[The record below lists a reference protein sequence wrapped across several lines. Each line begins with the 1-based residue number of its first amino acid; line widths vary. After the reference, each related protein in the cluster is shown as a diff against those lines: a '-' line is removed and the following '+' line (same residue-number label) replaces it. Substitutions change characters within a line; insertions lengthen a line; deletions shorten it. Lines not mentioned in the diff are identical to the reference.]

1 MLLIQWMQVDQHKV
15 KGMEKTGV
23 NGGVKVDFEGL
34 PIGGGRGRFRFPHIR
49 GATGKF
55 RLFGHYVHVQF
66 LLLACFELALI
77 FALSVAIYNHFIV
90 VESAVLERASILLT
104 FERGAKIALMA
115 VFFVL
120 YMVAM
125 GLYDTRQREKLSG
138 LVARLITALFLAA
151 MTLTVL
157 YYFFPSL
164 SAGDG
169 LLKASAVAS
178 VASLALIRAVFYKFV
193 DGRVLL
199 RRVLVLGTGK
209 KALNIDRLRRKAD
222 MRGFHLVGFFTL
234 DENQPLHVDQSRT
247 VKFDKSLSTYTLEN
261 DIDEI
266 VIALDDRRQHLPMEE
281 LLNCRMSG
289 VDITDTL
296 DFFERESALIQLDLV
311 QPSWLIHA
319 DGFKRNFIRSAVKRS
334 FDILVSVGLL
344 LLSAPLMFLTAL
356 AILLEGRGKGPVFYN
371 QQRVGRNGEC
381 FNVHKFRSMR
391 TDAEA
396 DGIARWAQEEDPRIT
411 RVGAFIRKYRLDE
424 LPQLWNVLV
433 GEMSLVGPRPERPE
447 FVKTLC
453 QANPLYKER
462 HRVCPG
468 ITGWA
473 QLCYP
478 YGASAE
484 DSMSKLQYDLYYVK
498 NHGLFLDA
506 YTLIQTVE
514 VVLFKKGAR

>member
-1 MLLIQWMQVDQHKV
+1 
-15 KGMEKTGV
+15 MEKLDTGLV
-23 NGGVKVDFEGL
+23 AEADFNDQPVEL
-34 PIGGGRGRFRFPHIR
+34 ERIGGFRLPRARGV
-49 GATGKF
+49 TGKF

-66 LLLACFELALI
+66 LLLALSELVVI
-77 FALSVAIYNHFIV
+77 FSISVAIYNYFIAINTEVATQSALV
-90 VESAVLERASILLT
+90 V
-104 FERGAKIALMA
+104 GAKIALMSIVF
-115 VFFVL
+115 VFF
-120 YMVAM
+120 MVAM
-125 GLYDTRQREKLSG
+125 GLYDTRQRERLSG
-138 LVARLITALFLAA
+138 LVMRLIAALFFAAIA
-151 MTLTVL
+151 MTIL
-157 YYFFPSL
+157 YQLIPSL

-169 LLKASAVAS
+169 LLKASALAS
-178 VASLALIRAVFYKFV
+178 VSSLALVRALFYKFI

-199 RRVLVLGTGK
+199 RRVLVVGAGK
-209 KALNIDRLRRKAD
+209 NALFIDRLRRKAD
-222 MRGFHLVGFFTL
+222 MRGFHLVGFV
-234 DENQPLHVDQSRT
+234 ESESGQASQVDQTRILAC
-247 VKFDKSLSTYTLEN
+247 DESLCAYALAN

-266 VIALDDRRQHLPMEE
+266 VLALNDRRQSLPTDE

-289 VDITDTL
+289 IDITDTL

-311 QPSWLIHA
+311 QPSWLIHTS
-319 DGFKRNFIRSAVKRS
+319 GFKRNFIRTSVKRS
-334 FDILVSVGLL
+334 FDIIVSTCLL
-344 LLSAPLMFLTAL
+344 ALSAPFMLLTAL
-356 AILLEGRGKGPVFYN
+356 AILLECRGKGPVFYS
-371 QQRVGRNGEC
+371 QQRVGRNGRC
-381 FNVHKFRSMR
+381 FNVHKFRSMK

-396 DGIARWAQEEDPRIT
+396 DGVARWAQKEDPRVT
-411 RVGAFIRKYRLDE
+411 RVGSFIRKYRLDE

-447 FVKTLC
+447 FVKELC

-506 YTLIQTVE
+506 YTLIQTIE
-514 VVLFKKGAR
+514 VVLFKKGSR

>member
-1 MLLIQWMQVDQHKV
+1 
-15 KGMEKTGV
+15 MEKVEG
-23 NGGVKVDFEGL
+23 GGVAKAGLDELSASAEGICGYSL
-34 PIGGGRGRFRFPHIR
+34 PHVR

-66 LLLACFELALI
+66 LLLAFSELAVI
-77 FALSVAIYNHFIV
+77 FILSLAIYNYFIV
-90 VESAVLERASILLT
+90 AITPSAGHSVFDA
-104 FERGAKIALMA
+104 GAKIALMS
-115 VFFVL
+115 VVFVL
-120 YMVAM
+120 FMVAM
-125 GLYDTRQREKLSG
+125 GLYDTRQRERLSG
-138 LVARLITALFLAA
+138 LVARLIAALLFAA
-151 MTLTVL
+151 ISMVL
-157 YYFFPSL
+157 LYQFIPSL
-164 SAGDG
+164 SPGDG

-178 VASLALIRAVFYKFV
+178 VVSLAVIRALFYKFV

-199 RRVLVLGTGK
+199 RRVLVVGAGK
-209 KALNIDRLRRKAD
+209 KALFIDRLRRKAD
-222 MRGFHLVGFFTL
+222 MRGFHLVGFV
-234 DENQPLHVDQSRT
+234 ESGVNQAVQVDQSR
-247 VKFDKSLSTYTLEN
+247 VLQFDKSICAYALEN
-261 DIDEI
+261 DIDE
-266 VIALDDRRQHLPMEE
+266 VVVALDDRRESLPMDD

-289 VDITDTL
+289 IDITDTL

-311 QPSWLIHA
+311 HPSWLIHA
-319 DGFKRNFIRSAVKRS
+319 GGFKRNFIRSSVKRS
-334 FDILVSVGLL
+334 FDVLVSVFLL
-344 LLSAPLMFLTAL
+344 VLSSPFMLLTVLS
-356 AILLEGRGKGPVFYN
+356 ILFESRGRGPVFYS
-371 QQRVGRNGEC
+371 QQRVGRNSQY
-381 FNVHKFRSMR
+381 FNVHKFRSMK

-396 DGIARWAQEEDPRIT
+396 DGIARWAQKDDPRVT

-447 FVKTLC
+447 FVKELC

-462 HRVCPG
+462 HRVRPG

-514 VVLFKKGAR
+514 VVLFKKGSR

>member
-1 MLLIQWMQVDQHKV
+1 MD
-15 KGMEKTGV
+15 
-23 NGGVKVDFEGL
+23 KVDAGVGAETGFNEFQVNAK
-34 PIGGGRGRFRFPHIR
+34 GGGGFALPHVRGM
-49 GATGKF
+49 TGKF

-66 LLLACFELALI
+66 LLLALFELAVI
-77 FALSVAIYNHFIV
+77 FSISLAIYNNFI
-90 VESAVLERASILLT
+90 AVADSSLSSIL
-104 FERGAKIALMA
+104 EIGAKLALMSI
-115 VFFVL
+115 VFVMF
-120 YMVAM
+120 MVAM
-125 GLYDTRQREKLSG
+125 GLYDTRQRERLSG
-138 LVARLITALFLAA
+138 LLMRLIAALFFAA
-151 MTLTVL
+151 IAMTVL
-157 YYFFPSL
+157 YQFIPSL
-164 SAGDG
+164 SVGDG
-169 LLKASAVAS
+169 LLKTSAVAS
-178 VASLALIRAVFYKFV
+178 VTGLAVIRALFYKFV

-199 RRVLVLGTGK
+199 RRVLVVGAGK
-209 KALNIDRLRRKAD
+209 KALFIDRLRRKAD
-222 MRGFHLVGFFTL
+222 MRGFHLVGFVES
-234 DENQPLHVDQSRT
+234 DASQASQVDQNRIL
-247 VKFDKSLSTYTLEN
+247 KFDKSLCAYALEN

-266 VIALDDRRQHLPMEE
+266 VVALDDRRQSLPTDD

-289 VDITDTL
+289 IDITDTL

-319 DGFKRNFIRSAVKRS
+319 DGFKRNFIRSSVKRS
-334 FDILVSVGLL
+334 FDILVSVFLL
-344 LLSAPLMFLTAL
+344 VLSTPFMLLTAL
-356 AILLEGRGKGPVFYN
+356 AILLECGGKGPVFYS
-371 QQRVGRNGEC
+371 QQRVGRNGRC
-381 FNVHKFRSMR
+381 FNVHKFRSMK

-396 DGIARWAQEEDPRIT
+396 DGVARWAQKEDPRIT
-411 RVGAFIRKYRLDE
+411 RVGSFIRKYRLDE

-447 FVKTLC
+447 FVKELC

-478 YGASAE
+478 YGASAA

-514 VVLFKKGAR
+514 VVLFKKGSR

>member
-1 MLLIQWMQVDQHKV
+1 
-15 KGMEKTGV
+15 MEKVEAGVVVKAGLDEPSSNAEGTGGF
-23 NGGVKVDFEGL
+23 N
-34 PIGGGRGRFRFPHIR
+34 FPHVR
-49 GATGKF
+49 GVTGKF

-66 LLLACFELALI
+66 LLLAFFELAVVFTI
-77 FALSVAIYNHFIV
+77 SFAIYNHFIAATISSTEHSV
-90 VESAVLERASILLT
+90 FDI
-104 FERGAKIALMA
+104 GAKIALMS
-115 VFFVL
+115 VVFVL
-120 YMVAM
+120 FMVAM
-125 GLYDTRQREKLSG
+125 GLYDTRQRERLSG
-138 LVARLITALFLAA
+138 LVMRLIAALFFAA
-151 MTLTVL
+151 VAMVVL
-157 YYFFPSL
+157 YQFIPSL
-164 SAGDG
+164 SAADG
-169 LLKASAVAS
+169 LLKASAVSS
-178 VASLALIRAVFYKFV
+178 VVALAVVRALFYKFV
-193 DGRVLL
+193 DGRILL
-199 RRVLVLGTGK
+199 RRVLVVGAGK
-209 KALNIDRLRRKAD
+209 KALFIDKLRRKAD
-222 MRGFHLVGFFTL
+222 MRGFHLVGFV
-234 DENQPLHVDQSRT
+234 ESGANQTVQVDQGRILT
-247 VKFDKSLSTYTLEN
+247 FDKSLCAYALEN

-266 VIALDDRRQHLPMEE
+266 VVALDDRRQNLQTDD
-281 LLNCRMSG
+281 LLDCRMSG

-319 DGFKRNFIRSAVKRS
+319 GGFKRNFIRSSVKRS
-334 FDILVSVGLL
+334 FDILASIFLL
-344 LLSAPLMFLTAL
+344 VLGSPFMLLTAL
-356 AILLEGRGKGPVFYN
+356 SILFESRCKGPIFYS
-371 QQRVGRNGEC
+371 QQRVGRNSRC
-381 FNVHKFRSMR
+381 FNVHKFRSMK

-396 DGIARWAQEEDPRIT
+396 DGIARWAQKDDPRVT

-447 FVKTLC
+447 FVKELC
-453 QANPLYKER
+453 QANPLYRER

-514 VVLFKKGAR
+514 VVLFKKGSR

>member
-1 MLLIQWMQVDQHKV
+1 
-15 KGMEKTGV
+15 MEKIESGV
-23 NGGVKVDFEGL
+23 VAKTNFDELPSGAQGLGGFSL
-34 PIGGGRGRFRFPHIR
+34 PHVRGV
-49 GATGKF
+49 TGKF

-66 LLLACFELALI
+66 LLLALFEFAVIFSISLAT
-77 FALSVAIYNHFIV
+77 YNYFIV
-90 VESAVLERASILLT
+90 VTPESSTYFALGVV
-104 FERGAKIALMA
+104 AKLILMA
-115 VFFVL
+115 AVFVMF
-120 YMVAM
+120 MVAM
-125 GLYDTRQREKLSG
+125 GLYDTRQRERLSG
-138 LVARLITALFLAA
+138 LVMRLIAALFFATVA
-151 MTLTVL
+151 MAVL
-157 YYFFPSL
+157 YQFSPSL

-169 LLKASAVAS
+169 LLKACAVAS
-178 VASLALIRAVFYKFV
+178 VASLAVIRALFYRFI

-199 RRVLVLGTGK
+199 RRVLVVGAGK
-209 KALNIDRLRRKAD
+209 KALFIDRLRRKAD
-222 MRGFHLVGFFTL
+222 MRGFQLVGFVES
-234 DENQPLHVDQSRT
+234 DVNQASQVDQNRIL
-247 VKFDKSLSTYTLEN
+247 KFDKSLCTYALEN

-266 VIALDDRRQHLPMEE
+266 VVALDDRRQSLPTDD

-289 VDITDTL
+289 IDITDTL

-319 DGFKRNFIRSAVKRS
+319 DGFKRNFIRSSVKRG
-334 FDILVSVGLL
+334 FDILVSVFLL
-344 LLSAPLMFLTAL
+344 VISAPFMLLTAL
-356 AILLEGRGKGPVFYN
+356 AILLECGGKGPVFYS
-371 QQRVGRNGEC
+371 QQRVGRNSRC
-381 FNVHKFRSMR
+381 FNVHKFRSMK

-396 DGIARWAQEEDPRIT
+396 DGVARWAQKEDPRIT
-411 RVGAFIRKYRLDE
+411 RVGSFIRKYRLDE

-447 FVKTLC
+447 FVKELC

-514 VVLFKKGAR
+514 VVLFKKGSR

>member
-1 MLLIQWMQVDQHKV
+1 
-15 KGMEKTGV
+15 MEKVEAGVVTKVSIDALLPGAKSTG
-23 NGGVKVDFEGL
+23 GFSL
-34 PIGGGRGRFRFPHIR
+34 PHVR

-66 LLLACFELALI
+66 LLLALSELAVI
-77 FALSVAIYNHFIV
+77 FTISLAIYNYFM
-90 VESAVLERASILLT
+90 AVTISSTEHSI
-104 FERGAKIALMA
+104 FDAGAKIVLMS
-115 VFFVL
+115 VVFVL
-120 YMVAM
+120 FMVAM
-125 GLYDTRQREKLSG
+125 GLYDTRQRERLSG
-138 LVARLITALFLAA
+138 LVMRLIAALSFAA
-151 MTLTVL
+151 IAMVVL
-157 YYFFPSL
+157 YQFIPSL

-178 VASLALIRAVFYKFV
+178 VVSLAVIRALFYKFV
-193 DGRVLL
+193 DGQVLL
-199 RRVLVLGTGK
+199 RRVLVVGAGK
-209 KALNIDRLRRKAD
+209 NALFIDRLRRKAD
-222 MRGFHLVGFFTL
+222 MRGFHLVGFVESGAHQVVQV
-234 DENQPLHVDQSRT
+234 DEGRIL
-247 VKFDKSLSTYTLEN
+247 KFDKSLCAYALEN

-266 VIALDDRRQHLPMEE
+266 VVALDDRRQSLPTDD

-289 VDITDTL
+289 IDITDTL

-319 DGFKRNFIRSAVKRS
+319 GGFKRNFIRSSVKRS
-334 FDILVSVGLL
+334 FDILVSIFLL
-344 LLSAPLMFLTAL
+344 VISSPFMLLTAL
-356 AILLEGRGKGPVFYN
+356 SIFFESRGKGPVFYS
-371 QQRVGRNGEC
+371 QQRVGRNNQC
-381 FNVHKFRSMR
+381 FNVHKFRSMK

-396 DGIARWAQEEDPRIT
+396 DGVARWAQKDDPRVT

-447 FVKTLC
+447 FVKELC

-514 VVLFKKGAR
+514 VVLFKKGSR

>member
-1 MLLIQWMQVDQHKV
+1 
-15 KGMEKTGV
+15 MEKVDAGIIAKAGFDKLPPGVESTGGC
-23 NGGVKVDFEGL
+23 N
-34 PIGGGRGRFRFPHIR
+34 FPHVR
-49 GATGKF
+49 GVTGKF

-66 LLLACFELALI
+66 LLLALSELVVI
-77 FALSVAIYNHFIV
+77 FSISLAIYNYFVAITTPDMEYSV
-90 VESAVLERASILLT
+90 FYA
-104 FERGAKIALMA
+104 GAKIALMS
-115 VFFVL
+115 VVFVL
-120 YMVAM
+120 FMVAM
-125 GLYDTRQREKLSG
+125 GLYDTRQRERLSG
-138 LVARLITALFLAA
+138 LVMRLIAALFFAA
-151 MTLTVL
+151 VALVVL
-157 YYFFPSL
+157 YHFIPSL

-178 VASLALIRAVFYKFV
+178 VVSLAVIRALFYKFV

-199 RRVLVLGTGK
+199 RRVLVVGAGK
-209 KALNIDRLRRKAD
+209 KALFIDRLRRKAD
-222 MRGFHLVGFFTL
+222 MRGFQLVGFVESG
-234 DENQPLHVDQSRT
+234 ENQVVQVDQGR
-247 VKFDKSLSTYTLEN
+247 VLKFDNSLCAYALEN
-261 DIDEI
+261 DVDEI
-266 VIALDDRRQHLPMEE
+266 VVALDDRRQSLPTDD

-289 VDITDTL
+289 IDITDTL

-311 QPSWLIHA
+311 QSSWLIHTG
-319 DGFKRNFIRSAVKRS
+319 GFKRNFIRSGVKRS
-334 FDILVSVGLL
+334 FDILVSVFLL
-344 LLSAPLMFLTAL
+344 VLSSPLMLLTML
-356 AILLEGRGKGPVFYN
+356 SILFESRGNGSIFYS
-371 QQRVGRNGEC
+371 QQRVGRNGQC
-381 FNVHKFRSMR
+381 FNVHKFRSMK

-396 DGIARWAQEEDPRIT
+396 DGIARWAQVDDPRVT

-447 FVKTLC
+447 FVKELC
-453 QANPLYKER
+453 QASPLYKER

-506 YTLIQTVE
+506 YTLIQTLE
-514 VVLFKKGAR
+514 VVLFKKGSR

>member
-1 MLLIQWMQVDQHKV
+1 
-15 KGMEKTGV
+15 MEKVEARCSAKT
-23 NGGVKVDFEGL
+23 NVDEL
-34 PIGGGRGRFRFPHIR
+34 PAGAQGIGGFNLPHVR

-66 LLLACFELALI
+66 LLLALFELAVIYSISL
-77 FALSVAIYNHFIV
+77 AIYNYFIV
-90 VESAVLERASILLT
+90 VATESSTYFVPEV
-104 FERGAKIALMA
+104 GAKLALMDV
-115 VFFVL
+115 VFVMF
-120 YMVAM
+120 MVAM
-125 GLYDTRQREKLSG
+125 GLYDTRQRERLSG
-138 LVARLITALFLAA
+138 LVMRLIAALFFAA
-151 MTLTVL
+151 IALTVL
-157 YYFFPSL
+157 YQFIPQL

-178 VASLALIRAVFYKFV
+178 VASLAVIRALFYRFI

-199 RRVLVLGTGK
+199 RRVLVVGTGK
-209 KALNIDRLRRKAD
+209 KALLIDRLRRKAD
-222 MRGFHLVGFFTL
+222 MRGFHLVGFV
-234 DENQPLHVDQSRT
+234 ESGANQASPVDQNRIL
-247 VKFDKSLSTYTLEN
+247 KFDKSLCAYALEN

-266 VIALDDRRQHLPMEE
+266 VVALDDRRQSLPTDD

-289 VDITDTL
+289 IDITDTL

-319 DGFKRNFIRSAVKRS
+319 DGFKRNLIRTSVKRS
-334 FDILVSVGLL
+334 FDILVSVFLL
-344 LLSAPLMFLTAL
+344 VLSVPFMLLTAL
-356 AILLEGRGKGPVFYN
+356 AILLECGGKGTVFYS
-371 QQRVGRNGEC
+371 QQRVGRNGRC
-381 FNVHKFRSMR
+381 FNVHKFRSMK

-396 DGIARWAQEEDPRIT
+396 DGVARWAQKEDPRIT
-411 RVGAFIRKYRLDE
+411 RVGSSIRKYRLDE

-447 FVKTLC
+447 FVKELC

-514 VVLFKKGAR
+514 VVLFKKGSR

>member
-1 MLLIQWMQVDQHKV
+1 MD
-15 KGMEKTGV
+15 
-23 NGGVKVDFEGL
+23 KVDAGAGAVTKRGFDDLSIGQESAEGA
-34 PIGGGRGRFRFPHIR
+34 GGFNLLRVR

-66 LLLACFELALI
+66 LLLALSELVVI
-77 FALSVAIYNHFIV
+77 FSI
-90 VESAVLERASILLT
+90 SAVICSYFLAATTDVVMSSPLAI
-104 FERGAKIALMA
+104 GAKIALMSVVF
-115 VFFVL
+115 VFF
-120 YMVAM
+120 MVAM
-125 GLYDTRQREKLSG
+125 GLYDTRQRERLSG
-138 LVARLITALFLAA
+138 LVMRLIAA
-151 MTLTVL
+151 M
-157 YYFFPSL
+157 FFAAIAMTILFQLIPSL

-169 LLKASAVAS
+169 LLQASALAS
-178 VASLALIRAVFYKFV
+178 VSSLALVRALFYKFV

-199 RRVLVLGTGK
+199 RRVLVVGAGK
-209 KALNIDRLRRKAD
+209 NALFIDRLRRKAD
-222 MRGFHLVGFFTL
+222 MRGFHLVGFVESESGQVSKV
-234 DENQPLHVDQSRT
+234 DESRIL
-247 VKFDKSLSTYTLEN
+247 KFDKSLCDYALSN

-266 VIALDDRRQHLPMEE
+266 VLALDDRRQSLPTDD

-289 VDITDTL
+289 IDITDTL

-311 QPSWLIHA
+311 QPSWLIHTG
-319 DGFKRNFIRSAVKRS
+319 GFKRNFIRTGVKRS
-334 FDILVSVGLL
+334 FDIMVSIGLL
-344 LLSAPLMFLTAL
+344 VLSAPFMLLTAL
-356 AILLEGRGKGPVFYN
+356 AILLEGGGKGPIFYS
-371 QQRVGRNGEC
+371 QQRVGRNGQC
-381 FNVHKFRSMR
+381 FNVHKFRSMK

-396 DGIARWAQEEDPRIT
+396 DGVARWAQKEDPRIT
-411 RVGAFIRKYRLDE
+411 RVGSFIRKYRLDE
-424 LPQLWNVLV
+424 LPQLLNVLV

-447 FVKTLC
+447 FVKELC

-514 VVLFKKGAR
+514 VVLFKKGSR

>member
-1 MLLIQWMQVDQHKV
+1 
-15 KGMEKTGV
+15 MEKVEAGVTTQVGFNDLPTGL
-23 NGGVKVDFEGL
+23 EGAS
-34 PIGGGRGRFRFPHIR
+34 GFSFPHIR
-49 GATGKF
+49 GITGKF

-66 LLLACFELALI
+66 LLLALSELAVI
-77 FALSVAIYNHFIV
+77 FSISFSMYYYSIGVATDT
-90 VESAVLERASILLT
+90 AMQPVLET
-104 FERGAKIALMA
+104 GAKLAGMAA
-115 VFFVL
+115 VFVIF
-120 YMVAM
+120 MVAM
-125 GLYDTRQREKLSG
+125 GLYDTRQRERLSG
-138 LVARLITALFLAA
+138 LLLRLIAALFSAAIA
-151 MTLTVL
+151 MTMFYHFLPV
-157 YYFFPSL
+157 L
-164 SAGDG
+164 SAGEG
-169 LLKASAVAS
+169 LLKASATAS
-178 VASLALIRAVFYKFV
+178 MISLALLRILFYKFV
-193 DGRVLL
+193 DGQILL
-199 RRVLVLGTGK
+199 RRVLVVGAGK
-209 KALNIDRLRRKAD
+209 KALFIDKLRRKAD
-222 MRGFHLVGFFTL
+222 MRGFHLVGFVASA
-234 DENQPLHVDQSRT
+234 ENQPTHVDQSRIL
-247 VKFDKSLSTYTLEN
+247 KFENTLCAYALAN

-266 VIALDDRRQHLPMEE
+266 VLALDDRRQSLPTDD

-289 VDITDTL
+289 IEITDTL

-319 DGFKRNFIRSAVKRS
+319 GGFKRNFIRSSVKRF
-334 FDILVSVGLL
+334 FDVLVSVVLL
-344 LLSAPLMFLTAL
+344 VIAAPVMLLTAL
-356 AILLEGRGKGPVFYN
+356 AIFLESRGKGPVFYS
-371 QQRVGRNGEC
+371 QQRVGRSGHC
-381 FNVHKFRSMR
+381 FDVHKFRSMK

-396 DGIARWAQEEDPRIT
+396 DGVARWAQKEDPRVT
-411 RVGAFIRKYRLDE
+411 RVGAVIRKYRLDE

-447 FVKTLC
+447 FVKELC

-514 VVLFKKGAR
+514 VVLFKKGSR

>member
-1 MLLIQWMQVDQHKV
+1 
-15 KGMEKTGV
+15 MEKLDTGLV
-23 NGGVKVDFEGL
+23 AKAGFNDQTVELGRAGGFRL
-34 PIGGGRGRFRFPHIR
+34 PRARGV
-49 GATGKF
+49 TGKF

-66 LLLACFELALI
+66 LLLALSELVLI
-77 FALSVAIYNHFIV
+77 FSISVAIYNYFLAVNTEV
-90 VESAVLERASILLT
+90 VMQSALDI
-104 FERGAKIALMA
+104 GAKIALMSIVF
-115 VFFVL
+115 VFF
-120 YMVAM
+120 MVAM
-125 GLYDTRQREKLSG
+125 GLYDTRQRERLSG
-138 LVARLITALFLAA
+138 LVMRLIAALFFAAIA
-151 MTLTVL
+151 MTTL
-157 YYFFPSL
+157 YQLIPSL

-169 LLKASAVAS
+169 LLKASALAS
-178 VASLALIRAVFYKFV
+178 VSSLALVRALFYKFI

-199 RRVLVLGTGK
+199 RRVLVVGAGK
-209 KALNIDRLRRKAD
+209 NALFIDRLRRKAD
-222 MRGFHLVGFFTL
+222 MRGFHLVGFV
-234 DENQPLHVDQSRT
+234 ESESGQVSQVDQNRIL
-247 VKFDKSLSTYTLEN
+247 KFDKSLFAYALEN

-266 VIALDDRRQHLPMEE
+266 VLALDDRRQSLPTDD

-289 VDITDTL
+289 IEISDTL

-319 DGFKRNFIRSAVKRS
+319 DGFKRNFIRTSVKRS
-334 FDILVSVGLL
+334 FDIIVSTCLLVLSVPFML
-344 LLSAPLMFLTAL
+344 LTAL
-356 AILLEGRGKGPVFYN
+356 AILLECRGKGPVFYS
-371 QQRVGRNGEC
+371 QQRVGRNSQC
-381 FNVHKFRSMR
+381 FNVHKFRSMK

-396 DGIARWAQEEDPRIT
+396 DGVARWAQKEDPRIT
-411 RVGAFIRKYRLDE
+411 RVGSFIRKYRLDE

-447 FVKTLC
+447 FVKELC
-453 QANPLYKER
+453 QANSLYKER

-506 YTLIQTVE
+506 YTLIQTIE
-514 VVLFKKGAR
+514 VVLFKKGSR